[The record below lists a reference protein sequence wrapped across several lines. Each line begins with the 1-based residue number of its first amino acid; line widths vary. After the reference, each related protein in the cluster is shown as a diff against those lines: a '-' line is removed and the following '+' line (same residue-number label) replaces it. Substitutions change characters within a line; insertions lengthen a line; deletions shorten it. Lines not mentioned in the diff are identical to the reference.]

1 MITEKSPA
9 KVNLTL
15 EILGRRA
22 DGYHE
27 VRTLIAFARDVYD
40 VVEFASGGP
49 AEVRVSGPFA
59 KAIVGENVAD
69 KALRLVAAAG
79 PHLQL
84 GTVSIEKR
92 LPVAAG
98 VGGGSANAAAILR
111 ALRRVNGDAGVD
123 WDGIA
128 LSLGADVPVCLANR
142 GAQQGGIGERRDG
155 EGVAFP
161 FAAVLVNPMQTV
173 PADKTAQVFKRLAAP
188 PFDPNRAVEKA
199 EQFESAEAQLRYI
212 RDRGNHL
219 EPPALGV
226 VPAIADVLSALRG
239 LSDCRYA
246 ALSGAGPTCFG
257 IFDGSDQ
264 ADAAAG
270 QLREA
275 YPNWWVAATMLE

>member
-1 MITEKSPA
+1 MITEEAPA

-15 EILGRRA
+15 EILGRRI

-40 VVEFASGGP
+40 VVQLASGGP

-59 KAIVGENVAD
+59 QAIVGENIAD
-69 KALRLVAAAG
+69 NALRLVAMAA

-84 GTVSIEKR
+84 GTVTIEKR

-98 VGGGSANAAAILR
+98 VGGGSANAAAVLR
-111 ALRRVNGDAGVD
+111 ALRRVNGDADLD

-128 LSLGADVPVCLANR
+128 LRLGADVPVCLANR
-142 GAQQGGIGERRDG
+142 GALQGGIGERRDG

-161 FAAVLVNPMQTV
+161 IAAVLVNPMQAV
-173 PADKTAQVFKRLAAP
+173 PADKTAQVFKRLSAR
-188 PFDPNRAVEKA
+188 PFEPTNAIREGV
-199 EQFESAEAQLRYI
+199 QFQSAEAQLSYI

-219 EPPALGV
+219 EPPALDV
-226 VPAIADVLSALRG
+226 VPAIANVLSALRG
-239 LSDCRYA
+239 QSACRYA

-257 IFDGSDQ
+257 SFDGLDQ
-264 ADAAAG
+264 ANAAAG

-275 YPNWWVAATMLE
+275 YPHWWVAATILE